1 MSAKKSKGDNYIKQ
15 GSILAGASLLVR
27 IIGMLYRFPMS
38 NIIGEE
44 GNGIYSVAFEIY
56 DVMLIISSYSLPLAI
71 SKIISAKRVRR
82 EHRNILRIFRCSM
95 VFALFSGGIAALVL
109 FFGAGFFEKNI
120 AGGKYTGL
128 YLPLRV
134 LAPTVFIVA
143 IMGVLRGVYQGKGS
157 MIPTAIS
164 QIIEQVVNAFVSI
177 YAAYS
182 LIQAHNLSAEIAGW
196 GAAGGTM
203 GTLFGAV
210 SGLAFL
216 LFIYIGYKPVLSKMA
231 RKDATGER
239 DSYGYIYKMILYTSV
254 PIILSQTVYQI
265 SGIIDYSIFGSFQ
278 SSRGLS
284 DVAVKTATGLY
295 STKYRLLISVPIAI
309 ATAMSSSILPSV
321 VASYEIGDDIGLNSK
336 ISLGLK
342 FNLLI
347 AFPCFAGLSVLAQP
361 VLKMLY
367 PSQDYVTGGYLLTIG
382 SIAVVFY
389 AISNITGAVL
399 QGIDKM
405 RLPVIHSAIAL
416 GVHIAVVVILLYAT
430 DMGILALV
438 IGNIVFPAVTGLLNM
453 LSIYKYTTYRQE
465 YTRTFGVPIIAAAVM
480 SAACFASYYGLGSV
494 LPYNTILVILSVAVS
509 VVVYF
514 AVYFLLGG
522 ATKEEIYNFP
532 MGVRIVRLAAKFRLI

>member
-1 MSAKKSKGDNYIKQ
+1 MSAKKSRGDNYIKQ

-38 NIIGEE
+38 NIMGEE

-71 SKIISAKRVRR
+71 SKLISAKRVRR

-95 VFALFSGGIAALVL
+95 IFAMFSGGIAALVL
-109 FFGAGFFEKNI
+109 FFGAPFFEENM
-120 AGGKYTGL
+120 ANGKYTGL

-143 IMGVLRGVYQGKGS
+143 VMGVLRGLYQGKGS
-157 MIPTAIS
+157 MVPTAIS
-164 QIIEQVVNAFVSI
+164 QVIEQIVNAFVSI

-182 LIQAHNLSAEIAGW
+182 LIRAHSLSAEIAGW

-216 LFIYIGYKPVLSKMA
+216 LFVFIIYRPVLG
-231 RKDATGER
+231 RKAAKDSSGVK
-239 DSYGYIYKMILYTSV
+239 DSYGYIYKMLFFTSV

-265 SGIIDYSIFGSFQ
+265 SGIIDYSVFGSLQ
-278 SSRGLS
+278 SARGLG
-284 DVAVKTATGLY
+284 DVAIKTATGLY

-309 ATAMSSSILPSV
+309 ATAMSSSILPSI
-321 VASYEIGDDIGLNSK
+321 VASFEIGDSENVNSK
-336 ISLGLK
+336 IGLGLK

-361 VLKMLY
+361 ILKILY

-382 SIAVVFY
+382 SVAVVFY
-389 AISNITGAVL
+389 AISNISGAAL

-416 GVHIAVVVILLYAT
+416 AVHIAVVVLLLYAT

-438 IGNIVFPAVTGLLNM
+438 VGNIVFPAVTGLLNM
-453 LSIYKYTTYRQE
+453 ISIYRYTTYRQE
-465 YTRTFGVPIIAAAVM
+465 YTRTFGVPIISAAVM
-480 SAACFASYYGLGSV
+480 GLACFAVYYGISSIW
-494 LPYNTILVILSVAVS
+494 PHNTVLVILSVAVA
-509 VVVYF
+509 VIVYF
-514 AVYFLLGG
+514 VMYFLLGG
-522 ATKEEIYNFP
+522 ATREEIYEFP
-532 MGVRIVRLAAKFRLI
+532 MGVRIVRLASKLHLI